1 MDRSNVIYLIST
13 AYTQNALK
21 QYVYTTEKRLV
32 YCSVSSISQTEW
44 FEGGRN
50 GLNPQLRFTMFAP
63 DYQGEKELEFEG
75 VVYSIYRT
83 YVGKNEF
90 IDLYTELKKGT
101 EYVNTVEDSN

>member
-13 AYTQNALK
+13 EYLQNELH
-21 QYVYTTEKRLV
+21 QYYDSPVRRMV
-32 YCSVSSISQTEW
+32 YCSVSSVSQSEW

-63 DYQGEKELEFEG
+63 DYHGESELEFEG
-75 VVYSIYRT
+75 VVYTIYRT
-83 YVGKNEF
+83 YLGKDEF

-101 EYVNTVEDSN
+101 M

>member
-13 AYTQNALK
+13 EYLQNELH
-21 QYVYTTEKRLV
+21 QYYYSPVRRMV
-32 YCSVSSISQTEW
+32 YCSVSSVSQSEW

-63 DYQGEKELEFEG
+63 DYHGESELEFEG
-75 VVYSIYRT
+75 VVYTIYRT
-83 YVGKNEF
+83 YLGKDEF

-101 EYVNTVEDSN
+101 M